1 MALAHNANYNA
12 GAAGD
17 TEEISAASMF
27 LDALRSS
34 EYATPAGG
42 PPLATVDVIEE
53 MADKP
58 ATANEAVSG
67 AAPVVLGENQNPI
80 FGYTTA
86 MVSTERILQ
95 MYNDMTRMAENT
107 WNSGEMK
114 TLRTMLR
121 ETLGATHAMIRG
133 DLKATSD
140 QRALAKKIGR
150 LLCLL
155 VGHTRDIVDG
165 KGERMLTY
173 WLIAEHYRVAPG
185 LAVGLVRHLVR
196 LYKVVPHGEG
206 AGSAVL
212 AGEGHQYGSW
222 ADVKRLAAFL
232 RDHYQA
238 TIDHPIIQEALNQL
252 ALQLAEDFGR
262 MDRSEV
268 TGFSLAARWSP
279 KATGASRWLF
289 RPLAEIMFPFRQT
302 ARTPPQ
308 LEAAGRKAE
317 RDLRQRLSK
326 LNRLLKTVEV
336 MMSSEEHEWHTI
348 DFGSLPSQAL
358 RRHVRAWK
366 NQLKNGNVRR
376 KENEDRVACA
386 ENYDAHMAKVSE
398 GKAEIKGARCG
409 PAELVYDVRQHPSDS
424 ARINGQWDAKM
435 KALPSLGKM
444 VACVD
449 VSGSM
454 DMAKVPG
461 SQNIRTMDA
470 AIGVGLA
477 IAEKCEPPFNN
488 QVLSFSTNPKF
499 LQFEPHTKFS
509 ERVQE
514 IQRYDLGYT
523 TDFRKACQAFLN
535 VAIQVNVSSDFFK
548 EFAFVLLSD
557 MQINYEMGKWSAD
570 LAAEIKKMFADGGRR
585 SERGQPYDPPFVVMW
600 NFAAQN
606 TTAVS
611 QDLPGAAVIS
621 GYSDALLK
629 TFETEGMNGLLKQ
642 TPMAILTKTLMSER
656 YAPLAAEWEAYM

>member
-1 MALAHNANYNA
+1 MALAHDADYDA
-12 GAAGD
+12 RA
-17 TEEISAASMF
+17 EEMSAANSF
-27 LDALRSS
+27 LAALKSS
-34 EYATPAGG
+34 EYAAPAGG
-42 PPLATVDVIEE
+42 PPPASVDVIEDMVQE
-53 MADKP
+53 P
-58 ATANEAVSG
+58 ATASEAVSG
-67 AAPVVLGENQNPI
+67 AAPVVLGENLNPT

-86 MVSTERILQ
+86 MVSTERFLQ
-95 MYNDMTRMAENT
+95 LYNDMTRMAEKT
-107 WNSGEMK
+107 WDSPEMQ
-114 TLRTMLR
+114 TLRARLR

-133 DLKATSD
+133 DLPSSPD

-212 AGEGHQYGSW
+212 AGDGHQYGSW

-238 TIDHPIIQEALNQL
+238 TIEHPIIQEALNQL

-262 MDRSEV
+262 MDRGEV

-289 RPLAEIMFPFRQT
+289 RPLADMLFSYRQT
-302 ARTPPQ
+302 ARTPSQ
-308 LEAAGRKAE
+308 LESAGRKAE
-317 RDLRQRLSK
+317 RDLRQRLSA

-336 MMSSEEHEWHTI
+336 MMSSDEHEWHKI

-366 NQLKNGNVRR
+366 NELKNGKVRR
-376 KENEDRVACA
+376 EGDEDRTACA
-386 ENYDAHMAKVSE
+386 EHYKAHMARVAE
-398 GKAEIKGARCG
+398 GKAEVKGARCG
-409 PAELVYDVRQHPSDS
+409 PAELVHDVRQHPNDA
-424 ARINGQWDAKM
+424 ARINGQWAAKM
-435 KALPSLGKM
+435 KELPSLGKM

-454 DMAKVPG
+454 DWAKVPG
-461 SQNIRTMDA
+461 SDISVMDA

-488 QVLSFSTNPKF
+488 QVLSFSTDPKF
-499 LQFEPHTKFS
+499 LQFSAEHKFS
-509 ERVQE
+509 DRVRM
-514 IQRYDLGYT
+514 IQNHDLGYS
-523 TDFRKACQAFLN
+523 TDFRKACRAFLD
-535 VAIQVNVSSDFFK
+535 VAIQANVPSDFFK

-557 MQINYEMGKWSAD
+557 MQINSEMGKWSAD
-570 LAAEIKKMFADGGRR
+570 LAAEIKQMFADGGRR

-600 NFAAQN
+600 NFQAKN
-606 TTAVS
+606 TTAIS
-611 QDLPGAAVIS
+611 QSLPGAAVIS

-629 TFETEGMNGLLKQ
+629 TFEAEGMQGLLKQ
-642 TPMAILTKTLMSER
+642 TPMAILTKTLESER